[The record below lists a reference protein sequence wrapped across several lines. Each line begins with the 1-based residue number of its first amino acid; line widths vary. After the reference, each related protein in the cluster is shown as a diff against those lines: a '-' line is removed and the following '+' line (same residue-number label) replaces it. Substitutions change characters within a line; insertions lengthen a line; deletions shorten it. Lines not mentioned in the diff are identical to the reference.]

1 MITRYP
7 KNIFKQIGNVV
18 RYNFPAIILFLI
30 LSTSAY
36 VITRVLD
43 IKEAVL
49 PVVPVTILGGG
60 LAIFLGFR
68 NNAAYDRWWEA
79 RKIWG
84 AIVNSS
90 RTFAMEILTLMTL
103 RHSRPDNDQPL
114 KELQRRMIYR
124 HLAFINALRLSLR
137 NKNKWDEVKTFIGED
152 EYNLMLKAPNKATFL
167 NHRQAIDLQYALEQ
181 GFVEDFRHMA
191 LVTELKDFY
200 NHQGMAE
207 RIKKTVFPF
216 YYTYFTA
223 VFLWLFIIL
232 LPFSLTG
239 SLNFMSIPLSMAI
252 SFIFY
257 ILDKSGNITEV
268 PFENTASDTP
278 MTTICKTIEI
288 DLRHM
293 MGETDLPEAEKP
305 KYSAYD
311 VEFYT

>member
-1 MITRYP
+1 ML
-7 KNIFKQIGNVV
+7 
-18 RYNFPAIILFLI
+18 RYNFPAIIFFFI
-30 LSTSAY
+30 LATCAF
-36 VITRVLD
+36 VVTKIFN
-43 IKEAVL
+43 IKDAAL

-90 RTFAMEILTLMTL
+90 RTFGIEVLTFMTL
-103 RHSRPDNDQPL
+103 RNSTPDKIDEL
-114 KELQRRMIYR
+114 KRIQKRIIYR
-124 HLAFINALRLSLR
+124 HIAFINALRLSLR
-137 NKNKWDEVKTFIGED
+137 NKNNWDEIKSLLGEV
-152 EYNLMLKAPNKATFL
+152 EFELLLKSPNKATFL
-167 NHRQAIDLQYALEQ
+167 NHRQATDLLFAFEH
-181 GFVEDFRHMA
+181 GFIEDFRHMA
-191 LVTELKDFY
+191 LMNELKDFY
-200 NHQGMAE
+200 VHQGMAE

-216 YYTYFTA
+216 YYTYFTQ

-239 SLNFMSIPLSMAI
+239 TMNFMSIPLSMAI
-252 SFIFY
+252 SFVFY

-278 MTTICKTIEI
+278 MTTICKSIEI

-293 MGETDLPEAEKP
+293 LDETNLPEPEKP
-305 KYSAYD
+305 RHSIYD

>member
-7 KNIFKQIGNVV
+7 KNIFKQIGNVL
-18 RYNFPAIILFLI
+18 RYNYPAIIFFFI
-30 LSTSAY
+30 LATCAF
-36 VITRVLD
+36 VVTKIFN
-43 IKEAVL
+43 IKDAEL

-90 RTFAMEILTLMTL
+90 RTFGIEVLTFMTL
-103 RHSRPDNDQPL
+103 RNSSTD
-114 KELQRRMIYR
+114 KSELLRETQKRIIYR
-124 HLAFINALRLSLR
+124 HIAFINALRLSLR
-137 NKNKWDEVKTFIGED
+137 NKNIWDEIKPFID
-152 EYNLMLKAPNKATFL
+152 EEEFDLLTKAPNKSTFL
-167 NHRQAIDLQYALEQ
+167 NHRQATDLLYAFEQ
-181 GFVEDFRHMA
+181 GFIEDFRHMA
-191 LVTELKDFY
+191 LMTELKDFY
-200 NHQGMAE
+200 IHQRMAE
-207 RIKKTVFPF
+207 RIKKTIFPF
-216 YYTYFTA
+216 YYTYFTQ

-239 SLNFMSIPLSMAI
+239 TMNFMSVPLSMAI

-278 MTTICKTIEI
+278 MTTICKSIEI

-293 MGETDLPEAEKP
+293 LGESNLPEPEKARHS
-305 KYSAYD
+305 KYD
-311 VEFYT
+311 VEFFT